1 MDEAGSNVD
10 DNTDAVIKSLV
21 SEYFKDTTLITI
33 AHKLLTILD
42 YDTILV
48 FDKGEIAERGAAAE
62 LIRRIGTFYEMI
74 E

>member
-10 DNTDAVIKSLV
+10 DNTDVVIKSVV

-33 AHKLLTILD
+33 THKLMTILD

-48 FDKGEIAERGAAAE
+48 FDKGEIIERGTAV
-62 LIRRIGTFYEMI
+62 
-74 E
+74 

>member
-10 DNTDAVIKSLV
+10 DNTDAVIKSAV

-62 LIRRIGTFYEMI
+62 LIRRRGTFYEMI